1 MANKGIGSNAQLYL
15 LQSLLGNAA
24 PSENGTAA
32 VGTSK
37 RLARQDH
44 VHPSDSSKVPTT
56 RKVNNKAL
64 SADIT
69 LDAEDVG
76 ALPDDTSIPTKTSDL
91 TNDSG
96 FITGYTETDPTV
108 PSWAKAP
115 SKPTYT
121 AAEVGALPDDTQIPD
136 STSDL
141 TNDSNFVSDASYVHT
156 DNNYTSAEKTKVG
169 KLVFDGNY
177 IDSSIL
183 PSFVDDVIEAYPRSG
198 QTELSAA
205 WLSKTS
211 GGAALTPET
220 GKIYIIMAASTS
232 YDANSQFRW
241 TGSAYV
247 KLPGTD
253 WSELTNAEIDAIIA
267 SA

>member
-1 MANKGIGSNAQLYL
+1 MGAKGVGSNALLYL
-15 LQSLLGNAA
+15 VQALLGNAT
-24 PSENGTAA
+24 PKKDGTAA

-44 VHPSDSSKVPTT
+44 VHPTDDSRVPTSRT
-56 RKVNNKAL
+56 VNGKAL

-69 LDAEDVG
+69 LGASDVG
-76 ALPDDTSIPTKTSDL
+76 ALPDDTSIPSKVSDL

-96 FITGYTETDPTV
+96 FLTAETDPTV
-108 PSWAKAP
+108 PSWAKADN
-115 SKPTYT
+115 KPTYT
-121 AAEVGALPDDTQIPD
+121 ASEVGALPDDTSIP
-136 STSDL
+136 SKTSDL
-141 TNDSNFVSDASYVHT
+141 TNDSNYVADASYVHT
-156 DNNYTSAEKTKVG
+156 DYNYNATAKGKVD
-169 KLVFDGNY
+169 KLAFDGNY

-183 PSFVDDVIEAYPRSG
+183 PSFVDDVIEAYPRTG
-198 QTELSAA
+198 QTELTSA

-211 GGAALTPET
+211 GSSALTPET
-220 GKIYIIMAASTS
+220 GKIYVILEASTS

-241 TGSAYV
+241 TGSTYV

-253 WSELTNAEIDAIIA
+253 WSELTNAEIDTIIA